1 MLLMDKLLFNDRLTI
16 KTYEDGNIK
25 EYSSDFHSNYIE
37 SARKAVKNSEWKTKG
52 AGARFMREGM
62 DEDAYDEKSDVSY
75 FNSLEFFASPDE
87 IIYSVTVNELSG
99 VMKKDLTADKD
110 SESHVIHSREDMFC
124 GACPNKTNDK
134 FVTCIKTGYEN
145 SHLAVYDLKT
155 DDYMTLTDGDS
166 CDFDAE
172 FSRKN
177 DLLVYFASKGVGRNS
192 DGEFV
197 KFSRS
202 SILSYDF
209 FTGDIEEILSDPV
222 KSLTKPKDDE
232 NGNFYY
238 ITRAEDKEYKIGF
251 FRLLLDIILI
261 PWKIL
266 KALYYF
272 AELFTTMFTGKGFT
286 EKSGNPAKTMKKSQG
301 MIVIDDNLIN
311 ADEEYRKNLR
321 HKDNLAGVAPWSWQL
336 VKRFAGGET
345 TTLANGVIDYCL
357 LSDGSVAYT
366 NGKHIV
372 IISSD
377 GKKTKIADTD
387 LCTRISCFKK

>member
-1 MLLMDKLLFNDRLTI
+1 MLFMDKLLFNDRLAI

-37 SARKAVKNSEWKTKG
+37 SARKAAKNSEWKTKG
-52 AGARFMREGM
+52 AGARFIREGM
-62 DEDAYDEKSDVSY
+62 NDDEYTDKNDVSY

-87 IIYSVTVNELSG
+87 IIYSITVNELSG
-99 VMKKDLTADKD
+99 IMKKDLTADKD
-110 SESHVIHSREDMFC
+110 SESHIIHSREDTFC
-124 GACPNKTNDK
+124 GACHNRTNDK
-134 FVTCIKTGYEN
+134 FVTCIKKSYEN

-166 CDFDAE
+166 RDFDAV

-177 DLLVYFASKGVGRNS
+177 DSVVYFASKGVGRS
-192 DGEFV
+192 GDGEFV

-209 FTGDIEEILSDPV
+209 FSGDIEEILSDPV
-222 KSLTKPKDDE
+222 KSLTKPKDDK
-232 NGNFYY
+232 NGNVYY
-238 ITRAEDKEYKIGF
+238 ITRTDDREHKIGF

-261 PWKIL
+261 PWKLL

-286 EKSGNPAKTMKKSQG
+286 EKSGNPAKTMKKSQD

-311 ADEEYRKNLR
+311 ADEEYKKNLR
-321 HKDNLAGVAPWSWQL
+321 HKDNPAGVAPWSWQL
-336 VKRFAGGET
+336 VKRSEAGET

-357 LSDGSVAYT
+357 LSDGSIAYT
-366 NGKHIV
+366 NGKHI
-372 IISSD
+372 IIIGAD

>member
-1 MLLMDKLLFNDRLTI
+1 
-16 KTYEDGNIK
+16 
-25 EYSSDFHSNYIE
+25 
-37 SARKAVKNSEWKTKG
+37 
-52 AGARFMREGM
+52 MREGM

-177 DLLVYFASKGVGRNS
+177 DLLVYFASKGVGRSS

-311 ADEEYRKNLR
+311 ADEEYKKNLR